1 MHIWIYTF
9 VCVYVCFCVCMYVYV
24 HIHIYIYIYILPSTP
39 TPPAR
44 PLRPSPLSF
53 VPLLPPVQHAHTRV
67 NEHTYTQKGHA

>member
-1 MHIWIYTF
+1 M
-9 VCVYVCFCVCMYVYV
+9 
-24 HIHIYIYIYILPSTP
+24 P